1 MYHEKLCCLIV
12 FASGI
17 SSVQQETG
25 MGTKQWDILIDTT
38 FTAECRIITYARG
51 DLEPLVLGHKLYSKI
66 SSNMVNSKMSQLKTP
81 MDLEGNDMFWI
92 HTTILM

>member
-1 MYHEKLCCLIV
+1 MTKINIEQPSE
-12 FASGI
+12 FAGKI
-17 SSVQQETG
+17 
-25 MGTKQWDILIDTT
+25 
-38 FTAECRIITYARG
+38 FIT
-51 DLEPLVLGHKLYSKI
+51 LVLGHKLYSKI